1 MRRDWRGFFLGQVL
15 AVALLAG
22 NLAWVAREL
31 EFIFSNHRIL
41 VALRIQEQLGSSLGL
56 RIAAFL
62 GAAWLVHAALG
73 ALAFVLAKL
82 TESALP
88 ARVAGRRLL
97 VAGWFV
103 LLTGLAMAAN
113 ATWFPASLFASE
125 ESFWRE
131 PITGVLPVVIAL
143 TATAVLVLT
152 LLVIAKPRLAL
163 PRPWTAAGLAAASAV
178 LAIVLLPVHRPVEA
192 AAGDAGRPHVVIIGI
207 DSLRDD
213 LAVPRRKTAA
223 LPNIRA
229 FLGEARRFS
238 DATTPLA
245 RTYPSWMS
253 ILTGRHPV
261 TTNARYNLMPRRL
274 VNEGETLPE
283 ALRAS
288 GYRTTYATDEVRFA
302 NIDRSFGFDELIT
315 PPIGG
320 SDFLLGYAGDIPL
333 INLVA
338 ATPLGGALFP
348 SNHANRA
355 AYVSYRPGH
364 YLRRLEREL
373 EVDGPSFMTI
383 HLTLA
388 HWPYAWAGMPLPG
401 VPEEYR
407 DSYALAVEEVD
418 RQFGEVLRILDEK
431 GVLGNA
437 IVVLLSDHGE
447 ALGADND
454 SMLRKTGT
462 GEEIWNSLWGHGT
475 SVMSPNQYH
484 VLLAMRAFGRAKL
497 PGPQQ
502 GYDWPVSL
510 EDLRPTLEAYATGR
524 TPEDVDGISLL
535 PYMED
540 PARAE
545 GLAGRVRFTE
555 TDFNTPSTL
564 AGRYEASGLIDEA
577 GVYYELEPASGWVQ
591 LREERLAGLI
601 TRKQRAAISRD
612 QLLASIPGAP
622 GQRPQYLLTNRRE
635 PLPRPLAGPPD
646 AVLDPA
652 ARRLWDAA
660 TSRFG
665 AEWESL
671 AEPP

>member
-1 MRRDWRGFFLGQVL
+1 MRRDWRGFWLGQVL
-15 AVALLAG
+15 ALGLLAG
-22 NLAWVAREL
+22 CLAWVAREL

-41 VALRIQEQLGSSLGL
+41 VALRIQDQLGSSLGL
-56 RIAAFL
+56 RIAGFL
-62 GAAWLVHAALG
+62 GAAWLLHALFG
-73 ALAFVLAKL
+73 ALAFGLARL

-88 ARVAGRRLL
+88 ARIAGRYLL

-113 ATWFPASLFASE
+113 VTWFPASLFASE
-125 ESFWRE
+125 ESWWRQ
-131 PITGVLPVVIAL
+131 PLAGVPPVIFAFACVAML
-143 TATAVLVLT
+143 VLVLF
-152 LLVIAKPRLAL
+152 ICARPRWPLSRRAS
-163 PRPWTAAGLAAASAV
+163 LAALGAATVAALLFV
-178 LAIVLLPVHRPVEA
+178 LPGRWSVEA
-192 AAGDAGRPHVVIIGI
+192 AANPARHPHIVIIGI

-213 LAVPRRKTAA
+213 LTVPRHGDAE

-229 FLGEARRFS
+229 FLDESRRFS

-245 RTYPSWMS
+245 RTYPSWVS

-274 VNEGETLPE
+274 VHEGETLPE
-283 ALRAS
+283 ALRKS

-302 NIDRSFGFDELIT
+302 NIDESFGFDRLIT

-333 INLVA
+333 VNLVA
-338 ATPLGGALFP
+338 SAPFAGGLFP
-348 SNHANRA
+348 ANHANRA
-355 AYVSYRPGH
+355 AFVSYRPAQ

-373 EVDGPSFMTI
+373 AVDGAAFMTI

-388 HWPYAWAGMPLPG
+388 HWPYAWAGMPLPS

-407 DSYALAVEEVD
+407 KSYALAVEEVD
-418 RQFGEVLRILDEK
+418 RQFGAVMRILETK
-431 GVLGNA
+431 GVLDNA

-462 GEEIWNSLWGHGT
+462 GDEIWNSLWGHGT
-475 SVMSPNQYH
+475 SVMSPNQYQ
-484 VLLAMRAFGRAKL
+484 VLLALRAFGRAKL
-497 PGPQQ
+497 PGPKQD
-502 GYDWPVSL
+502 YDWPVSL

-524 TPEDVDGISLL
+524 NPEDVDGLSLL
-535 PYMED
+535 PYMAE

-545 GLAGRVRFTE
+545 ALAGRVRFTE
-555 TDFNTPSTL
+555 TDFNTPSSL

-591 LREERLAGLI
+591 LREARLPGLI

-612 QLLASIPGAP
+612 RLLASIPGPP
-622 GQRPQYLLTNRRE
+622 GQGPKFLLTDRRE
-635 PLPRPLAGPPD
+635 PLPKALDGPPD
-646 AVLDPA
+646 AATDPA
-652 ARRLWDAA
+652 TRRLWDAA
-660 TSRFG
+660 TARFAG
-665 AEWESL
+665 EWQSI